1 MNHEH
6 AARTDQP
13 SVDELREKLNE
24 LRDGLSDLGKIIKGI
39 AQEKAGD
46 VRQSASGYV
55 DQGRAKT
62 EELTH
67 SCEDYIRQ
75 KPLKSVL
82 IAGAVGAVLGALWL
96 RR

>member
-1 MNHEH
+1 MNSET
-6 AARTDQP
+6 ATPTDQP
-13 SVDELREKLNE
+13 SVEELREKLNE
-24 LRDGLSDLGKIIKGI
+24 LRDGLSDLGKIIRGI
-39 AQEKAGD
+39 AHEKADD

-55 DQGRAKT
+55 DQGKAKT

-82 IAGAVGAVLGALWL
+82 IAGAVGAVVGALWL